1 MITTSNDTKLTP
13 QGCFSTN
20 AEETACPQLPVV
32 QSGDEKSP
40 REHENSESDSLNKHA
55 EQEDNKY
62 IVNSLYEQRQK
73 LIIIGLTG
81 RTGAGCS
88 TVANI
93 LASPYNQVNQSID
106 RAGDERRKYDIIH
119 RYLAVNWD
127 DKFEIIRASNLI
139 LHEVVHEHQKLE
151 QFLEALNL
159 RHPDDDTPAG
169 DEKAN
174 KTDSTAEELEKN
186 YKTIQAQCEQ
196 AESVLVSQSN
206 EQDSKAVQAALTYI
220 EGGLAE
226 FRLLL
231 ESIYSKPRIARELQR
246 VANGYRQLHR
256 FNTGKEENPKSI
268 EPRSNLES
276 NCLGSDSGPDFLAKK
291 IDSVIQLIKT
301 GREKKSTK
309 SKLIVIDSLRNLYEI
324 AYFKSKYPSFYLIS
338 VNMSYEQRVQKLGYD
353 SETLKELDGI
363 KDDKKSFSQTYQD
376 IDLQKCIES
385 SDIYL
390 SNTGN
395 KRELAAQVAHYVAL
409 IFHPGLVPPSD
420 VERCMQIAHSAKL
433 SSGCL
438 SRQVGAAVTNEN
450 FAICSVGWNTTP
462 EGQIP
467 CSLRNLSAL
476 LDGSDSDAFSDY
488 EKTNPEFCKKCAE
501 LMSLYN
507 AVSDKNSGNED
518 STHGLHLAYCFK
530 DIYNEISHKKN
541 QVHTRSIHA
550 EEHAFLNVAKYGYG
564 AIQGG
569 KLFTTASCCE
579 LCAKKAYH
587 LGIKE
592 IYYVDLYPGISE
604 EHIINTGTKR
614 PKMIHYTGAIGEAYT
629 RLYTPLLPLKDEL
642 ELLTGVQVK
651 TDDKNKPKQ

>member
-1 MITTSNDTKLTP
+1 MMTTSNDTKLP
-13 QGCFSTN
+13 QQDCISTN
-20 AEETACPQLPVV
+20 AWTPDCSQLPVV
-32 QSGDEKSP
+32 QSGDKKAPGEQ
-40 REHENSESDSLNKHA
+40 EDSESDSLNKHA
-55 EQEDNKY
+55 ELEDNKR

-93 LASPYNQVNQSID
+93 LATPYNQVNQSID
-106 RAGDERRKYDIIH
+106 RAGDERRKYDIVH
-119 RYLAVNWD
+119 RYLTANWD
-127 DKFEIIRASNLI
+127 NKFKIIRASNLI
-139 LHEVVHEHQKLE
+139 LHAVILGNKDLS
-151 QFLEALNL
+151 QFLSDLNL
-159 RHPDDDTPAG
+159 PSPEAITSQSGA
-169 DEKAN
+169 KAN
-174 KTDSTAEELEKN
+174 KTNSTAEALKKN
-186 YKTIQAQCEQ
+186 YNTIQKQCKT
-196 AESVLVSQSN
+196 AESVLCSQSN
-206 EQDSKAVQAALTYI
+206 QQDKDAVRAALTYL
-220 EGGLAE
+220 ERELAE

-231 ESIYSKPRIARELQR
+231 ENIYSKLRIAQELQR
-246 VANGYRQLHR
+246 EANGYRQLHR
-256 FNTGKEENPKSI
+256 FNTGKAENPKSI
-268 EPRSNLES
+268 EPRGNNES
-276 NCLGSDSGPDFLAKK
+276 NCLGSDSGPDFLARK
-291 IDSVIQLIKT
+291 IDSVIQLIITEREQAQHKT
-301 GREKKSTK
+301 T
-309 SKLIVIDSLRNLYEI
+309 LIVIDSLRNLYEI

-353 SETLKELDGI
+353 SETLKKLDGI

-395 KRELAAQVAHYVAL
+395 KRELAAQVAHYIAL

-438 SRQVGAAVTNEN
+438 SRQVGAAVTNQN

-462 EGQIP
+462 EGQVP

-501 LMSLYN
+501 LLSLYN

-604 EHIINTGTKR
+604 EHVINTGTKR
-614 PKMIHYTGAIGEAYT
+614 PRMIHYTGAIGEAYT

-642 ELLTGVQVK
+642 ELLTGVQVE